1 MMLAEERMTMSH
13 HIWPVILAF
22 CLLGSVSCIEA
33 PTPRGQPGLPDFK
46 DDDGGVSLVDGGSP
60 SLPDSDLEPSDDP
73 SGDSGGDTGAGGGPN
88 NAPDSGPQPAPDTS
102 MTSPDMGPAPTPG
115 TCDPNFLGPFC
126 TGDDKHKRIIGFDDT
141 PAKANPT
148 PDEVRKYSFDA
159 LNYIR
164 AMTCLPPLKIDTCLN
179 QIAESALAANAGH
192 GYFLQ
197 NCMNSAY
204 NYGKSCKCGW
214 AQENIGASYGTGRTW
229 KDGVQNPLC
238 GMMTEPKGKGH
249 RGNIES
255 KTWTRIGIGIKFS
268 SSGASWYHEF
278 GY

>member
-1 MMLAEERMTMSH
+1 MFRDNWLA
-13 HIWPVILAF
+13 ILAV
-22 CLLGSVSCIEA
+22 CLLVISCAEA
-33 PTPRGQPGLPDFK
+33 PTPRGQSGLSDS
-46 DDDGGVSLVDGGSP
+46 DDGGVSLLDGGATTLPDAELENPDNDSDSGGRGLDSGP
-60 SLPDSDLEPSDDP
+60 NILPDSS
-73 SGDSGGDTGAGGGPN
+73 
-88 NAPDSGPQPAPDTS
+88 PQIAPDTS
-102 MTSPDMGPAPTPG
+102 GPMGTPDTGATAPKPG
-115 TCDPNFLGPFC
+115 TCDPGFLGPFC
-126 TGDDKHKRIIGFDDT
+126 TGDSKHKRIIGFDDT

-148 PDEVRKYSFDA
+148 LDEVRKYSFDA
-159 LNYIR
+159 VNYLR
-164 AMTCLPPLKIDTCLN
+164 AMTCLPPLKTDTCLN
-179 QIAESALAANAGH
+179 QIAEAALAANAGH

-255 KTWTRIGIGIKFS
+255 KTWTRLGIGIKYS